1 MRALRFAGDTVLW
14 VVAALGLLSLLVW
27 GATQLG
33 YIKPLVVIS
42 GSMEPKIMTG
52 DLLVD
57 VSHPTSQVQVG
68 QVTSIYSDITHDL
81 VSHRVVDIQ
90 PAGAG
95 QWAIH
100 MKGDANKVQDGGT
113 YLVGDRVWQPALT
126 IPHGGYVVTAITR
139 RSIALPVGF
148 ALLCLLALSLLP
160 STSRSEGRGRHG
172 QVPTGAVQDD
182 AGAVQVDAGAVP
194 TEVGTRTAP

>member
-1 MRALRFAGDTVLW
+1 MRALRFAGDAVLW
-14 VVAALGLLSLLVW
+14 LVAALGLLSVLVW

-42 GSMEPKIMTG
+42 GSMEPRIMTG
-52 DLLVD
+52 DLLID

-68 QVTSIYSDITHDL
+68 QVTSIYSDITHYL

-90 PAGAG
+90 PAGSG
-95 QWAIH
+95 HWAVN

-113 YLVGDRVWQPALT
+113 YLVGDHVWQPALR

-139 RSIALPVGF
+139 RSVALPLGITLV
-148 ALLCLLALSLLP
+148 CLLSLSLLP
-160 STSRSEGRGRHG
+160 STSRDEHG
-172 QVPTGAVQDD
+172 EERGAVPAD
-182 AGAVQVDAGAVP
+182 AGA
-194 TEVGTRTAP
+194 RTTP

>member
-1 MRALRFAGDTVLW
+1 
-14 VVAALGLLSLLVW
+14 
-27 GATQLG
+27 
-33 YIKPLVVIS
+33 
-42 GSMEPKIMTG
+42 MTG

-160 STSRSEGRGRHG
+160 STSRPAGRGRHG
-172 QVPTGAVQDD
+172 QAPAEAGAVEAD
-182 AGAVQVDAGAVP
+182 AGAVTAD
-194 TEVGTRTAP
+194 VGPRTAP

>member
-1 MRALRFAGDTVLW
+1 MRIVRAFGNAVLW

-148 ALLCLLALSLLP
+148 ALMCLLALSLLP
-160 STSRSEGRGRHG
+160 STSRPEGRGRHG
-172 QVPTGAVQDD
+172 QAPADPGAVQAD
-182 AGAVQVDAGAVP
+182 AGAVTAD
-194 TEVGTRTAP
+194 VGPRTAP

>member
-1 MRALRFAGDTVLW
+1 MRALKHVGDAVLW

-148 ALLCLLALSLLP
+148 ALMCLLALSLLP
-160 STSRSEGRGRHG
+160 STSRPEGRGRHG
-172 QVPTGAVQDD
+172 QAPADPGAVQAD
-182 AGAVQVDAGAVP
+182 AGAVTAD
-194 TEVGTRTAP
+194 VGPRTAP